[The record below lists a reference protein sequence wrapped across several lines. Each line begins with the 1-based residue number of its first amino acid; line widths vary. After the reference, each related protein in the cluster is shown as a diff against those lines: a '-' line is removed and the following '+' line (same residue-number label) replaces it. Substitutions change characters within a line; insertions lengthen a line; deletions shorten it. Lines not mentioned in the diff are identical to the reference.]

1 MNWDDRMHFS
11 QDRSKA
17 SVPIK
22 DIKSFIFGGF
32 SSRFWLLRKH
42 IISMDRKQ
50 LLDLPF
56 FCWECITI
64 VTDYLQFNL
73 IINDQFEM
81 TKLIEF
87 LIVSLRTIDGRRDS
101 MLSFIEHYSQEQEA
115 KLGYP
120 LNEEILNNLKK
131 KKNKSKGPSSEF
143 EKNLY
148 LGVFRKF
155 NMLRVRMKLS
165 YMAIC

>member
-1 MNWDDRMHFS
+1 
-11 QDRSKA
+11 
-17 SVPIK
+17 
-22 DIKSFIFGGF
+22 
-32 SSRFWLLRKH
+32 
-42 IISMDRKQ
+42 
-50 LLDLPF
+50 
-56 FCWECITI
+56 
-64 VTDYLQFNL
+64 
-73 IINDQFEM
+73 M